1 MKKSLFG
8 YGKTTQAIAR
18 ILGEKFGGFD
28 IYDDKF
34 TAASAEGNSNSNKNA
49 HSSADSGS
57 VASANKTAANTDKFG
72 NLLKNPSE
80 FKADESELEIASPGF
95 TPQHELVKR
104 ARNLISEYD
113 FFYDAMPKSVWISGT
128 NGKTTTTQMAQ
139 WLLAGAG
146 AQMGGNVGVPLA
158 ELDASAR
165 LWVLETSSFTLHY
178 TKTAKPEIYALLPIT
193 PDHLS
198 WHGGFEAY
206 EAAKLSVLGRL
217 KQGDVAIL
225 PKIQASSKAAKS
237 CKAEIISY
245 KDEFDLAKKMGINI
259 GKIAFQTPF
268 LMDAVLALSI
278 AKILLGVLDYARL
291 NAFEIEAHKLE
302 ELRDKQGRLWVND
315 TKATNIDA
323 VLAALA
329 RYAGRKI
336 HLIIGGD
343 DKGVSLEP
351 LFEAFAGLQITLYA
365 IGTSTPKVMALA
377 KAYKI
382 EAYECEFL
390 QNAVFAIDKN
400 FKIPQNAENSRNL
413 NENLQNSALKSVNL
427 DKNSA
432 LNSKN
437 LQNLGENS
445 AKFGKISNENLQNLG
460 LNSKNSRSKEKDNSE
475 VALLSPACASLDQ
488 FSSYAERG
496 EKFKEIVGAI

>member
-8 YGKTTQAIAR
+8 YGKTTQAMAR

-34 TAASAEGNSNSNKNA
+34 TATNTQGNSNSNK
-49 HSSADSGS
+49 
-57 VASANKTAANTDKFG
+57 TAPNTDEFG

-95 TPQHELVKR
+95 PPQHELIKM

-128 NGKTTTTQMAQ
+128 NGKTTTTQMTQ
-139 WLLAGAG
+139 WLLAAAG

-158 ELDASAR
+158 ELDARAR

-217 KQGDVAIL
+217 KEGDVAIL
-225 PKIQASSKAAKS
+225 PEIQASSKAAKS
-237 CKAEIISY
+237 CKAEIIAY

-291 NAFEIEAHKLE
+291 NAFKIEAHKLE

-351 LFEAFAGLQITLYA
+351 LFKAFAGQQITLYA

-400 FKIPQNAENSRNL
+400 FNAPQIE
-413 NENLQNSALKSVNL
+413 EPQYSAAPKKRGRKKPI
-427 DKNSA
+427 D
-432 LNSKN
+432 
-437 LQNLGENS
+437 
-445 AKFGKISNENLQNLG
+445 
-460 LNSKNSRSKEKDNSE
+460 E

-488 FSSYAERG
+488 FSSYAQRG
-496 EKFKEIVGAI
+496 EKFKEFVRKL